1 MARAGAVYMDE
12 LSDAKRAAHSPF
24 LSSPSVFFEYLFHS
38 IKLNLQRL
46 FPEGAHNMGVCG
58 SSLTPE
64 QKAQAAMNKEIEKQ
78 QRGNA
83 NQEDQKIKLLLLGA

>member
-1 MARAGAVYMDE
+1 
-12 LSDAKRAAHSPF
+12 
-24 LSSPSVFFEYLFHS
+24 
-38 IKLNLQRL
+38 
-46 FPEGAHNMGVCG
+46 MGVCG